1 MVHADESL
9 MAEDDRAAGAGGGA
23 QLPLEV
29 AEHPEFSAERPEKR
43 LRANNP
49 KDMLLGLKNL
59 ERRELHVGQMWNWL
73 SRVRGV
79 EVRLSGHIDARAGS
93 F

>member
-1 MVHADESL
+1 

-43 LRANNP
+43 LRANNL

-59 ERRELHVGQMWNWL
+59 GETRAPRRSDVELAFTCAWRRSSIFGTH
-73 SRVRGV
+73 
-79 EVRLSGHIDARAGS
+79 
-93 F
+93 

>member
-43 LRANNP
+43 LRANNL
-49 KDMLLGLKNL
+49 KDDVVGP
-59 ERRELHVGQMWNWL
+59 EEPWRDESFTSVRCGTGFHVC
-73 SRVRGV
+73 V
-79 EVRLSGHIDARAGS
+79 A
-93 F
+93 

>member
-1 MVHADESL
+1 

-29 AEHPEFSAERPEKR
+29 AEHPEVSAERPEKR
-43 LRANNP
+43 LRADNP

-59 ERRELHVGQMWNWL
+59 GETRASRR
-73 SRVRGV
+73 SDV
-79 EVRLSGHIDARAGS
+79 ESGSMCLASARMPYV
-93 F
+93 